1 MQQQLNEKIRV
12 EINGMRQ
19 GMFLQS
25 ENTSNPVLLFLHGG
39 PGSPEIAFTQKHPTG
54 LEKIFTV
61 CWWEQ
66 RGSGISY
73 QRNIPKEMMTI
84 DQMISDTIAVVQYL
98 RRRFGKD
105 KIYIMGHSWGTV
117 LGTLTAQRAP
127 ELFHAYIGIG
137 QVARQE
143 ESERLAYTY
152 MLNKFRT
159 AGNQKMVRKF
169 KKYPIDQGGEIG
181 IKYLSVRSDGMQKL
195 GIGTMHRSKSM
206 LDCVKIVLGFK
217 GYTWQ
222 EKLKFPMGNSFS
234 LNCLWDFVLQSD
246 LIKQVPR
253 LEIPVYVLHGKFD
266 YQVSYVIAKQFVQAI
281 EAPVKGFYTFERSA
295 HSPCFEEPKKMCHIL
310 RKDVLNGKADLAD
323 KQNQE

>member
-12 EINGMRQ
+12 KINGMQQ

-25 ENTSNPVLLFLHGG
+25 EDTNSPVLLFLHGG

-54 LEKIFTV
+54 LEKLFTL

-84 DQMISDTIAVVQYL
+84 DQMVSDTIAVAQYL
-98 RRRFGKD
+98 RHRFGKD

-127 ELFHAYIGIG
+127 ALFHAYIGIG
-137 QVARQE
+137 QVARQT

-152 MLNKFRT
+152 MLNKFGT
-159 AGNQKMVRKF
+159 AGNKKMVRKF
-169 KKYPIDQGGEIG
+169 KKYPIDTGGEIG
-181 IKYLSVRSDGMQKL
+181 IKYLSVRSDDMQKL

-206 LDCVKIVLGFK
+206 LDCVKIVLGYK
-217 GYTWQ
+217 GYTWR

-246 LIKQVPR
+246 LFKQVPR

-323 KQNQE
+323 R